1 MQKPK
6 HSCGGLARERMHVSD
21 HSWIVTDV
29 FGLQRVN
36 ELEEFFGDMGQGYT
50 VGLAFR
56 SRRGCGQKVGLPKE
70 GVHKGCTQKSRKR
83 MLWQSMKGQ
92 AR

>member
-1 MQKPK
+1 MQKTK

-56 SRRGCGQKVGLPKE
+56 SRLFQIMCKPPEWCRIEASHRRLYI
-70 GVHKGCTQKSRKR
+70 
-83 MLWQSMKGQ
+83 
-92 AR
+92 

>member
-1 MQKPK
+1 MQKTK

-56 SRRGCGQKVGLPKE
+56 SFL
-70 GVHKGCTQKSRKR
+70 GVILSKKGSLVIR
-83 MLWQSMKGQ
+83 L
-92 AR
+92 A

>member
-1 MQKPK
+1 
-6 HSCGGLARERMHVSD
+6 MHVSD

-56 SRRGCGQKVGLPKE
+56 SRRGCGQKVGLP
-70 GVHKGCTQKSRKR
+70 GVIH
-83 MLWQSMKGQ
+83 
-92 AR
+92 